1 MNLECSN
8 IIEIIK
14 TKLIINDYIYVFQKD
29 VGGSLRYTCV
39 QQK

>member
-8 IIEIIK
+8 IIEII
-14 TKLIINDYIYVFQKD
+14 NDYIYVFQKE
-29 VGGSLRYTCV
+29 VRGSLRYTCV